1 MTRRW
6 GKRTG
11 KYERGKVKRDKGSIL
26 GRELGGDVR
35 RGKITGK

>member
-11 KYERGKVKRDKGSIL
+11 KYERGKVKYIGKRTWWR
-26 GRELGGDVR
+26 REARKDDR
-35 RGKITGK
+35 KIEGK